1 MKRWI
6 VVSILILVL
15 AVTLAGTA
23 LAQSGTPPTPNT
35 CQCGETPGMMMQGGG
50 MRGGDARGERGMP
63 EWVGMDDAAEKL
75 LGMTEAEIQAARLDG
90 KSLAELAQAKGVS
103 KDALV
108 KAILDEHKADLAKLV
123 ADGKMTQAQADA
135 MVSRMQEQVKLM
147 VERTGTGPMWQNQ
160 PGQGQGQNSA
170 PMMQRQGGQ
179 GSQREFGRRG
189 GGMMGQ
195 RGSGVT
201 Q

>member
-6 VVSILILVL
+6 AVSILILVL

-23 LAQSGTPPTPNT
+23 LAQTGTPPTSDT
-35 CQCGETPGMMMQGGG
+35 CQCGAMPGTMMQGGG
-50 MRGGDARGERGMP
+50 MRSGDTRGGRGMP
-63 EWVGMDDAAEKL
+63 EWAGMDDAAAAL
-75 LGMTEAEIQAARLDG
+75 LGMTQEEIQAERLAG
-90 KSLAELAQAKGVS
+90 KSLAVLAQAKGVS
-103 KDALV
+103 VDTLSE
-108 KAILDEHKADLAKLV
+108 AIVAEHQADLAKLV

-135 MVSRMQEQVKLM
+135 MISRMQEQVKLM

-160 PGQGQGQNSA
+160 SGQGQNSA

-179 GSQREFGRRG
+179 SEFGRRG

-201 Q
+201 R